1 MQRRWAAI
9 SLAFFLVMAAGAYS
23 VMVVADEPGLDV
35 EGETFWQEESV
46 ELGGTEYTFAT
57 IDDGEATI
65 EYEETVESET
75 VFENGSTVAYEDG
88 EYSVV
93 IESGEEPSSF
103 DLVETFDVEAML
115 ADDPDVE
122 NETITREDEQEYVV
136 YRNGTTERLDEYLPE
151 PDRQTRAEGS
161 TLEHENVTKTVDSIT
176 SDAATLHYDEVVSQ
190 SMSVEEGDVV
200 TFAGEDYV
208 ITFVDADTVMLSPDV
223 EGYETAVDNQEYFDM
238 RLSGLMYVVL
248 FSLGAVFL
256 LTVSAFLPR
265 RG

>member
-23 VMVVADEPGLDV
+23 VMAVADEPGIDV

-75 VFENGSTVAYEDG
+75 VFENGSTVAYADG
-88 EYSVV
+88 EYAVV
-93 IESGEEPSSF
+93 IESGDEPTSF
-103 DLVETFDVEAML
+103 DLVETFDVEALL

-122 NETITREDEQEYVV
+122 NETIIREDEREYVV
-136 YRNGTTERLDEYLPE
+136 YHDGSTEALDEYLPE
-151 PDRQTRAEGS
+151 PDRQTFAEGS
-161 TLEHENVTKTVDSIT
+161 TLEHENVTKTVDSVT
-176 SDAATLHYDEVVSQ
+176 PDAVTLHFDEVVAQ
-190 SMSVEEGDVV
+190 TMTVDEGDVV
-200 TFAGEDYV
+200 TLAGTDYV
-208 ITFVDADTVMLSPDV
+208 STFVDENTVMLSPDV

-248 FSLGAVFL
+248 FSLGAAFI
-256 LTVSAFLPR
+256 LTAAAFLPR